1 MAERAGHA
9 MHTALV
15 QLDCGAVVDP
25 KVLLQVQIWP
35 EDSFRPAKAAR
46 SSPEREAVGLAFR
59 DHYAYRNRGDM
70 IRSFA
75 NQRTANV
82 FNGVRD
88 RSFPPS
94 LLKRAASKLDRINY
108 AASVNDLL
116 VPPGNRLER
125 LRGDREGQYSIRVS
139 RSWRICFVW
148 KDGDAFEVE
157 LTPHY
162 D

>member
-1 MAERAGHA
+1 
-9 MHTALV
+9 
-15 QLDCGAVVDP
+15 
-25 KVLLQVQIWP
+25 
-35 EDSFRPAKAAR
+35 
-46 SSPEREAVGLAFR
+46 
-59 DHYAYRNRGDM
+59 M